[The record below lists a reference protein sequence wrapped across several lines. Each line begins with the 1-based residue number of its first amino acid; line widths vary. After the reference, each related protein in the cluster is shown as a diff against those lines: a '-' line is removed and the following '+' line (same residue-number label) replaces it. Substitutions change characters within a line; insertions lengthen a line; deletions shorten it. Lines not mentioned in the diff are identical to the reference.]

1 MAQKITLNIANQNF
15 TVNADTPE
23 MESLMRFAAE
33 DINKMLMRYDERYPN
48 KPLLEKVIFVLLT
61 QAVSRLQAQMKYN
74 DVSNENDKLLGE
86 LSAYLKDIE
95 INR

>member
-33 DINKMLMRYDERYPN
+33 DINKMLLRYDEKYPSR
-48 KPLLEKVIFVLLT
+48 PLLEKVIFVLLT
-61 QAVSRLQAQMKYN
+61 QTVSRLQSQKKFN
-74 DVSNENDKLLGE
+74 DVSSENEKLLSE
-86 LSAYLKDIE
+86 LGAYLKDIE
-95 INR
+95 NNR

>member
-95 INR
+95 TNR

>member
-48 KPLLEKVIFVLLT
+48 KPLLEKLIFVLLT

-95 INR
+95 TNR